1 MTVALI
7 ITRTH
12 VHTHTHKHTHNTTHN
27 VVKPTYALDQVTKT
41 SLITTGY
48 WKHRDARRHFVIEA
62 KLIKFDSKSRLQFL
76 AYWNKNEVAYNV
88 AIFRI
93 IHSTSRYS
101 ARRRMG
107 AGIKRCRDSSVPPS
121 VDRTLAAALQATRA
135 VRTADPSAH
144 GRRSAAIGG
153 GISSRRAITC

>member
-1 MTVALI
+1 MSSNRRRA
-7 ITRTH
+7 
-12 VHTHTHKHTHNTTHN
+12 
-27 VVKPTYALDQVTKT
+27 YALDQVTKT
-41 SLITTGY
+41 PLMTTGY

-76 AYWNKNEVAYNV
+76 AYWNKNEVADNV

-107 AGIKRCRDSSVPPS
+107 AGIKRCRDTSVRPSVRLS

>member
-1 MTVALI
+1 MTAALI

-12 VHTHTHKHTHNTTHN
+12 THTHTHNTTHN
-27 VVKPTYALDQVTKT
+27 VVKPTYALTKT
-41 SLITTGY
+41 PLITTGY

-107 AGIKRCRDSSVPPS
+107 AGIKRCRDSPVCLSIAPLQLRCRPPELCGLRIRPRTD
-121 VDRTLAAALQATRA
+121 VDPPRSAVAYRLAAR
-135 VRTADPSAH
+135 
-144 GRRSAAIGG
+144 
-153 GISSRRAITC
+153 

>member
-12 VHTHTHKHTHNTTHN
+12 THTHNTTHN
-27 VVKPTYALDQVTKT
+27 VDQVTKT
-41 SLITTGY
+41 PLITTGY

-107 AGIKRCRDSSVPPS
+107 AGIKRCRDSSVHPS
-121 VDRTLAAALQATRA
+121 VCLSIAPLQLRCRPPELCGLRIRPRTDVDPPRSAVAYRLAAR
-135 VRTADPSAH
+135 
-144 GRRSAAIGG
+144 
-153 GISSRRAITC
+153 